1 MVDPALA
8 SRLQFALT
16 TIVHIVF
23 PVMSMGLAPFLVYFT
38 WKSIR
43 SSDPLWERQRRFW
56 TRIFAVS
63 FVVGTVTG
71 LVLEFEF
78 GTNFAAFA
86 TFAGELFGGPLAV
99 EGMMAFFLEA
109 TFLGIFVF
117 GRERVDDVLYMV
129 SAVAVGLGTWLS
141 AVWILI
147 ANSWM
152 QTPRGYE
159 LARRNGQPVVTL
171 VDPVAAYLN
180 PRFPWMFVHMQSA
193 AVLSVA
199 LFVAG
204 TAAYFVSRSSGGLGA
219 NGGRQRERRDETDL
233 IPDSSVTVG
242 ETDPST
248 AAGESPTGGA
258 STGTDDER
266 FWRTSLKVALVVL
279 LVTAPF
285 QVVHGDSYARH
296 VAETQPQKFAAMEA
310 QYETDAPAALHL
322 VAIPTD
328 PSAFTDPRAEN
339 LWTIDIPALASILAS
354 GGDPSYAVQGLDE
367 FEGSPPVAI
376 VFWSFRAMVLL
387 GFWFAALAVWG
398 AYRWRHGD
406 LFTNRR
412 LHLALMASTPL
423 GFVAVETGWIVTE
436 VGRQP
441 WVVQGL
447 LRTESGVSPGLTGI
461 EATLTLVGFGIVYT
475 GLLVGYGYVVRRL
488 FRAGPPEIES
498 ADESA
503 SDGAQ
508 RRGSRPDDETATA
521 EVSGDD

>member
-16 TIVHIVF
+16 TIVHIIF

-43 SSDPLWERQRRFW
+43 SLDPLWERQRRFW
-56 TRIFAVS
+56 TRIFAIS

-78 GTNFAAFA
+78 GTNFAAFS
-86 TFAGELFGGPLAV
+86 TFAGELFGGPLAA

-109 TFLGIFVF
+109 TFLGVFVF
-117 GRERVDDVLYMV
+117 GREKVGDALYMV

-159 LARRNGQPVVTL
+159 LARQNGQPVVTL
-171 VDPVAAYLN
+171 VDPVAAYFN

-199 LFVAG
+199 LFMAG
-204 TAAYFVSRSSGGLGA
+204 VAAYFVYRSDRSRDG
-219 NGGRQRERRDETDL
+219 DE
-233 IPDSSVTVG
+233 PDSSG
-242 ETDPST
+242 DD
-248 AAGESPTGGA
+248 GA
-258 STGTDDER
+258 SEGAAGTDDVR
-266 FWRTSLKVALVVL
+266 FWRTTLKIALVVL
-279 LVTAPF
+279 LLTAPF

-310 QYETDAPAALHL
+310 QYETEAPAALHL
-322 VAIPTD
+322 IAIPTD

-339 LWTIDIPALASILAS
+339 LWTVDIPAMASVLAS
-354 GGDPSYAVQGLDE
+354 GGDPTYEVTGLDE
-367 FEGSPPVAI
+367 FGESPPVAI

-387 GFWFAALAVWG
+387 GFWFIGLAAWA
-398 AYRWRHGD
+398 AYRWWRGD
-406 LFTNRR
+406 LFADRR
-412 LHLALMASTPL
+412 LHLALMGSAPL

-447 LRTESGVSPGLTGI
+447 LKTEEGVSPGLTGT
-461 EATLTLVGFGIVYT
+461 EATLTLVGFALVYT

-488 FRAGPPEIES
+488 VLAGPPEIES
-498 ADESA
+498 TADS
-503 SDGAQ
+503 S
-508 RRGSRPDDETATA
+508 GSGQNPSQTDSTTTA
-521 EVSGDD
+521 EAIRDD

>member
-1 MVDPALA
+1 MVDPVLA

-86 TFAGELFGGPLAV
+86 TFAGELFGGPLAI

-109 TFLGIFVF
+109 TFLGVFVF
-117 GRERVDDVLYMV
+117 GREKVGDALYMI

-159 LARRNGQPVVTL
+159 LARQNGQSVVTL

-199 LFVAG
+199 LFMAG
-204 TAAYFVSRSSGGLGA
+204 VAAYFVYRS
-219 NGGRQRERRDETDL
+219 NDGRREHADETD
-233 IPDSSVTVG
+233 PESDSSAAKG
-242 ETDPST
+242 GPSGPETT
-248 AAGESPTGGA
+248 A
-258 STGTDDER
+258 GTDDER
-266 FWRTSLKVALVVL
+266 FWRTTLKIALIVL

-296 VAETQPQKFAAMEA
+296 VADTQPQKFAAMEA
-310 QYETDAPAALHL
+310 QYETEAPAALHL

-328 PSAFTDPRAEN
+328 PSALTDPRAEN
-339 LWTIDIPALASILAS
+339 LWTIDIPALASVLAS

-376 VFWSFRAMVLL
+376 VFWSFRVMVLL
-387 GFWFAALAVWG
+387 GFWFAGLAVWG
-398 AYRWRHGD
+398 AYRWGSGD
-406 LFTNRR
+406 LFSDRK
-412 LHLALMASTPL
+412 LHLALMASAPL
-423 GFVAVETGWIVTE
+423 GFLAVETGWIVTE

-447 LRTESGVSPGLTGI
+447 LKTESGVSPGLTGT
-461 EATLTLVGFGIVYT
+461 EATVTLAGFALVYT
-475 GLLVGYGYVVRRL
+475 GLLLGYGYVVTRII
-488 FRAGPPEIES
+488 RAGPPAIES
-498 ADESA
+498 TDGAA
-503 SDGAQ
+503 SDGQQNRA
-508 RRGSRPDDETATA
+508 SRPEDDAATA

>member
-1 MVDPALA
+1 MLAPISIPLQTVDPVLA

-16 TIVHIVF
+16 TIVHIIF

-43 SSDPLWERQRRFW
+43 SPDPLWERQRRFW

-78 GTNFAAFA
+78 GTNFAAFS
-86 TFAGELFGGPLAV
+86 TFAGELFGGPLAA

-109 TFLGIFVF
+109 TFLGVFVF
-117 GRERVDDVLYMV
+117 GREKVGDALYMV

-159 LARRNGQPVVTL
+159 LASQNGRPIVTL
-171 VDPVAAYLN
+171 VDPAAAYLN

-204 TAAYFVSRSSGGLGA
+204 VAAYFVYRSDGNSSSSGDSTGDGA
-219 NGGRQRERRDETDL
+219 DDADGTVSSAGHDET
-233 IPDSSVTVG
+233 
-242 ETDPST
+242 T
-248 AAGESPTGGA
+248 A
-258 STGTDDER
+258 DDAR
-266 FWRTSLKVALVVL
+266 FWRTTLKIALVVL

-310 QYETDAPAALHL
+310 QYETEAPAALHL

-339 LWTIDIPALASILAS
+339 LWTVDIPALASVLAS
-354 GGDPSYAVQGLDE
+354 GGDPSYEVTGLDE
-367 FEGSPPVAI
+367 FEESPPVAI
-376 VFWSFRAMVLL
+376 VFWAFRAMVLL
-387 GFWFAALAVWG
+387 GFWFVGLALWG
-398 AYRWRHGD
+398 AYRWYRGE
-406 LFTNRR
+406 LFDADR
-412 LHLALMASTPL
+412 LHLALMGSAPL
-423 GFVAVETGWIVTE
+423 GIVAVETGWVVTE

-447 LRTESGVSPGLTGI
+447 LETEAGVSPGLSGA
-461 EATLTLVGFGIVYT
+461 EATLTLVGFALVYT
-475 GLLVGYGYVVRRL
+475 GLLVGYGYVVRRIV
-488 FRAGPPEIES
+488 RAGPPVLETDPVGD
-498 ADESA
+498 AP
-503 SDGAQ
+503 SDAGAH
-508 RRGSRPDDETATA
+508 SSPDVEPAA
-521 EVSGDD
+521 EVSEDD